1 MSDEITKP
9 IEDGGAV
16 GTELPSEVLTPNTSS
31 QEPVSSP
38 ISEPLQTPQTTQQE
52 PTPVADVSIGAE
64 PTGERTEAPVVVEEP
79 VVNPEPVIIPP
90 KNEEQIEALPPSAP
104 IPTTS
109 ESPLSTS
116 PSSLEPSSIYST
128 NPKLNSAALAFISYM
143 GRTKE
148 TLALANR
155 KRKEQMMKRVYKV
168 MELFDK
174 KHARTH
180 IRNRIGVGEISIK
193 NDDVEKFIHV
203 SDDTATKYLNIL
215 TKEGKIKREGK
226 PHASHYTKVE

>member
-38 ISEPLQTPQTTQQE
+38 ITEP
-52 PTPVADVSIGAE
+52 
-64 PTGERTEAPVVVEEP
+64 VEEP